1 MAKNEAKTD
10 IELFNYLTNIKVFS
24 KSWIPKKTTNGYIQD
39 ILSKA
44 SKSKSGN
51 RGEPDLIYLN
61 EDKKILILIENKD
74 KIKDH
79 ISKNDDNPQMF
90 AVDGI
95 KHYLRF
101 FLSQNINKQKETTKK
116 YLKNFRII
124 GIAFSGDIYDE
135 LNHRITTFIIDKDEI
150 KDLGIEEFL
159 NENDYISLFENLD
172 LELISNNISK
182 SSNEI
187 NRILRSIDSGKRP
200 VLLSALMIC

>member
-1 MAKNEAKTD
+1 MIKNEAKTD
-10 IELFNYLTNIKVFS
+10 IELFNYLTNNKVFS
-24 KSWIPKKTTNGYIQD
+24 KSWIPKKTTNGHIQD
-39 ILSKA
+39 VLSKA

-101 FLSQNINKQKETTKK
+101 FLSQNLNKQKETTKK
-116 YLKNFRII
+116 YLKNFQKKGGII
-124 GIAFSGDIYDE
+124 
-135 LNHRITTFIIDKDEI
+135 LPT
-150 KDLGIEEFL
+150 
-159 NENDYISLFENLD
+159 
-172 LELISNNISK
+172 
-182 SSNEI
+182 
-187 NRILRSIDSGKRP
+187 
-200 VLLSALMIC
+200 